1 MKRFTKSLIV
11 VMLILAVG
19 LFMTGC
25 KVTGGGWFIDQDDNK
40 CTLGFN
46 AQGEEPENCMEMFAA
61 KGQFQFNDHAKP
73 DGTKIHASVEGL
85 FGANLFGVAG
95 YLFEGETKGGLTVR
109 VIVTDLGEP
118 GVDAGDGVLVELD
131 GRTWYGV
138 LGGGNIQA
146 H

>member
-25 KVTGGGWFIDQDDNK
+25 KVTGGGWFIDQRGNK

-46 AQGEEPENCMEMFAA
+46 AQGEEPENCREMFAA

-85 FGANLFGVAG
+85 FGTMVGSVGG
-95 YLFEGETKGGLTVR
+95 YIFEGETKAEETVI

-118 GVDAGDGVLVELD
+118 GVDAGDGIYVNFE
-131 GRTWYGV
+131 GQEWYGV
-138 LGGGNIQA
+138 LGGGNIQG